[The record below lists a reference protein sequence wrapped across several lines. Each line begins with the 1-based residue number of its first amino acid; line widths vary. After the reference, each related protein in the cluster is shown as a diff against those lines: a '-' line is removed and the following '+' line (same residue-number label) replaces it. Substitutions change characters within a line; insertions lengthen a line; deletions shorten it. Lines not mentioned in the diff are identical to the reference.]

1 MPTYYKEL
9 SWDSDYTWLRDN
21 ISTWF
26 DNHSAGDVDFGRSIQ
41 DPVLDMNDSI
51 DQRYASIRDRFNL
64 KDHCYIMNSTPAK
77 KVHDP
82 HRHDAEDTFV
92 SLVIPVEGC
101 DSNTVTSWLEPN
113 DSDYSLA
120 TDTRTTNCLHPDE
133 AYTVLETT
141 SVASVPVVIN
151 NRQWHKVESNDN
163 VTKRVTFVWPTNS
176 AIATINDY

>member
-1 MPTYYKEL
+1 MPTNYKEL

-21 ISTWF
+21 ISTFF
-26 DNHSAGDVDFGRSIQ
+26 DNHSAIDVDFGRLIEN
-41 DPVLDMNDSI
+41 PTLDMNDPI
-51 DQRYASIRDRFNL
+51 DQRYVSIRDRFNL
-64 KDHCYIMNSTPAK
+64 KTHCYIMNSTPAK

-120 TDTRTTNCLHPDE
+120 TDARTTNCLHPDE
-133 AYTVLETT
+133 TYTVLETT
-141 SVASVPVVIN
+141 SIASVPVVIN

-163 VTKRVTFVWPTNS
+163 VTKRVTFVWPTNPE
-176 AIATINDY
+176 IATINDY